1 MIDLSFFH
9 YKGGRQNNDKAAR
22 LEHKQNDLQTK
33 QKAKYWRKRIVSFSI
48 LISWMKIFSVRV
60 LWQSV
65 FPVLVMLCWPRKESL
80 YGKLPF
86 HALSGEG
93 NDYKYELTAMLL
105 YNDKHTPTYAQK
117 REGAICLPKQTW
129 RTDLKTARQHQWL
142 WHRSWLDGGELV
154 RFAPLGKSV
163 LTLTSRYADMNV
175 KILILSKQAYC
186 LVWGEALKTLKHVL
200 CYI

>member
-1 MIDLSFFH
+1 VIGLSFFH

-65 FPVLVMLCWPRKESL
+65 FHVLVMLCWPRKESL

-93 NDYKYELTAMLL
+93 NDYKYELTAMQF
-105 YNDKHTPTYAQK
+105 YNDSKLLRMRK
-117 REGAICLPKQTW
+117 KKGGCNMS
-129 RTDLKTARQHQWL
+129 AR
-142 WHRSWLDGGELV
+142 
-154 RFAPLGKSV
+154 A
-163 LTLTSRYADMNV
+163 NV
-175 KILILSKQAYC
+175 KDGLEDSTAASVALTPILTWWRQVGPVCSFRQEC
-186 LVWGEALKTLKHVL
+186 LDSHVTLCWHECQDSQIV
-200 CYI
+200 